1 MRAGI
6 ALGSNLGD
14 RHSMLEIA
22 LKNLRM
28 IHEQGDFLVS
38 NNLETEPVD
47 CLPGSPLFLNAV
59 AELEASLDPLSL
71 LNRLQTLEIE
81 LGRPLKH
88 GFHEPRCLDLDIL
101 YCDDLQLNHPLLQV
115 PHPRMTE
122 RYFVLKPL
130 SEIRPHMKLPG
141 WSFNCMEYLFIIS
154 NKYSYHIND

>member
-22 LKNLRM
+22 LNNLRM

-38 NNLETEPVD
+38 KVLETEPVD
-47 CLPGSPLFLNAV
+47 CPPGSPLFLNAV
-59 AELEASLDPLSL
+59 AELETSLDPLSL
-71 LNRLQTLEIE
+71 LARLQALEGE
-81 LGRPLKH
+81 LGRPQKH

-101 YCDDLQLNHPLLQV
+101 YCDDLQLNHPRHKV

-130 SEIRPHMKLPG
+130 SEIRPHLKLSG
-141 WSFNCMEYLFIIS
+141 WSLSCKEYLS
-154 NKYSYHIND
+154 TVDKKH